1 MAYSTINKSTS
12 FFNTVLYT
20 GNGSTQ
26 NITGVGFQPDFTWI
40 KARAASGTGNDN
52 HSVCDVIR
60 PKGSYGYPSI
70 YPNLTSAEYNPASGN
85 EVITDFISD
94 GFALGGNENSN
105 YNSNTYVSFNWK
117 AGGTGSAN
125 TDGSINST
133 VSVNTTSGFSIVS
146 YTGNGSSGATVGHGL
161 GEAPEIV
168 LVKKR
173 SGADPWTM
181 LHPNVQAS
189 KYMRL
194 DTNAA
199 EVNDDIFNNTR
210 ASSTVFTLDSDG
222 QGNGN
227 GSTFVAY
234 CFKKRRGFFTT
245 GEFTAN
251 GQADGPFLF
260 CGFKPAFVI
269 IKRKTSTN
277 DWFMFDNKTSSTN
290 PTNAY
295 LRANTTGAAGS
306 YDWIDLVSNGIK
318 IRNTS
323 DGANSNG
330 NTYLFFA
337 WGQPLVGSNNI
348 PSVAR

>member
-26 NITGVGFQPDFTWI
+26 SITGVGFQPDWLWI
-40 KARAASGTGNDN
+40 KSRGSTGN
-52 HSVCDVIR
+52 HRAHDVVR
-60 PKGSYGYPSI
+60 GVDKQL
-70 YPNLTSAEYNPASGN
+70 YPNLTNAEYTYSPNTGVTSF
-85 EVITDFISD
+85 DSD
-94 GFALGGNENSN
+94 GFSLGSDAAQNTNNE
-105 YNSNTYVSFNWK
+105 TYVAFNWK

-133 VSVNTTSGFSIVS
+133 VSVNTTSGFSIVT
-146 YTGNGSSGATVGHGL
+146 YTGNGSSGATIGHGL

-194 DTNAA
+194 DTNAG
-199 EVNDDIFNNTR
+199 EVNDNIFNNTR
-210 ASSTVFTLDSDG
+210 ASSTVFTVDSDG
-222 QGNGN
+222 QANGNGN
-227 GSTFVAY
+227 TFVAY

-277 DWFMFDNKTSSTN
+277 DWFMFDNKTSPTN
-290 PTNAY
+290 TTNAY
-295 LRANTTGAAGS
+295 LRANTDGAAGS

-348 PSVAR
+348 PSIAR

>member
-20 GNGSTQ
+20 GNGGTQ
-26 NITGVGFQPDFTWI
+26 SITGVGFQPDFVWL
-40 KARAASGTGNDN
+40 KERNGAVYHQLADAVRGNTKYLN
-52 HSVCDVIR
+52 S
-60 PKGSYGYPSI
+60 
-70 YPNLTSAEYNPASGN
+70 NTNSAEAT
-85 EVITDFISD
+85 ETTQITSFDSD
-94 GFALGGNENSN
+94 GFSLGNKTNTNNNSD
-105 YNSNTYVSFNWK
+105 TYVSFNWK
-117 AGGTGSAN
+117 AGGAGSAN

-133 VSVNTTSGFSIVS
+133 VSVNTTSGFSIVT
-146 YTGNGSSGATVGHGL
+146 YTGNGSSGATIGHGL
-161 GEAPEIV
+161 GEAPEVV

-173 SGADPWTM
+173 SNSDAWSM

-194 DTNAA
+194 DTNAG
-199 EVNDDIFNNTR
+199 EVNDNVFNNTR
-210 ASSTVFTLDSDG
+210 AGNDVFTVDSDG
-222 QGNGN
+222 QVNGN
-227 GSTFVAY
+227 GQTFVAY

-277 DWFMFDNKTSSTN
+277 DWFMFDNKTSPNNT
-290 PTNAY
+290 TNAY
-295 LRANTTGAAGS
+295 LRANTDGAAGS